1 MSSQI
6 FKKPIAIDILFS
18 LLDNICEKTNKYY
31 IIDVNA
37 FKKMVYHEYDK
48 DFFESLKEY
57 YHKSKLFYIERKH
70 KYNTF
75 TTVVRQICKYNQI
88 PYASSIKYNESK
100 YNINYHIYFD
110 DN

>member
-6 FKKPIAIDILFS
+6 FKKPISIDILFS

-48 DFFESLKEY
+48 DFFESLIYK
-57 YHKSKLFYIERKH
+57 
-70 KYNTF
+70 
-75 TTVVRQICKYNQI
+75 
-88 PYASSIKYNESK
+88 
-100 YNINYHIYFD
+100 NIHLNSTLLYLLVD
-110 DN
+110 P